1 MFSYVIG
8 KMISQGV
15 INEEDCEIYLYGIKS
30 LFFYLIYFVTSLVI
44 AMCIKKVHICLLTII
59 IGMEFRRN
67 LGGVHFSKSYVCFFF
82 SILYVVIPMWI
93 CDYIDFIPLYMLYI
107 FTITLD
113 IVLFVRTIRF
123 GIIRHKNKIYTTN
136 LIKKSK
142 KRVVIMEIVIA
153 AISSIGLLTQNKTI
167 IFVITYVLFIQT
179 ISCCLS
185 VGKNFIR

>member
-1 MFSYVIG
+1 MFSHIIG
-8 KMISQGV
+8 KMISHGV

-30 LFFYLIYFVTSLVI
+30 SFFYLIYFVISLVI

-59 IGMEFRRN
+59 IGMEFIRN

-93 CDYIDFIPLYMLYI
+93 YDYIDFIPLYMLYI

-136 LIKKSK
+136 LIKK
-142 KRVVIMEIVIA
+142 
-153 AISSIGLLTQNKTI
+153 
-167 IFVITYVLFIQT
+167 
-179 ISCCLS
+179 
-185 VGKNFIR
+185 

>member
-1 MFSYVIG
+1 M
-8 KMISQGV
+8 
-15 INEEDCEIYLYGIKS
+15 
-30 LFFYLIYFVTSLVI
+30 
-44 AMCIKKVHICLLTII
+44 
-59 IGMEFRRN
+59 
-67 LGGVHFSKSYVCFFF
+67 
-82 SILYVVIPMWI
+82 
-93 CDYIDFIPLYMLYI
+93 
-107 FTITLD
+107 
-113 IVLFVRTIRF
+113 FVRTIRF